1 MCDIILKCSRH
12 SSFVNSQGSLLAP
25 VHKRIDVIHVQ
36 SFSTVNCWYV
46 LDNGCLWA
54 LPSQRGASPKRS
66 CGQVKVSLHLC
77 VFSTFPAV
85 QPEWK
90 LMSPQYCH
98 SGVLSPP
105 NNHIDVPL
113 VQQQDCTTD
122 DAHESQGQRCTW
134 ANSETKQKTNHN
146 DYATADFLEVV

>member
-12 SSFVNSQGSLLAP
+12 SSFVNIQGSLLAP

-54 LPSQRGASPKRS
+54 LPSRGVSKAQLRAGESVFALVRLLNFPSCAST
-66 CGQVKVSLHLC
+66 VLTDVSAIL
-77 VFSTFPAV
+77 S
-85 QPEWK
+85 Q
-90 LMSPQYCH
+90 
-98 SGVLSPP
+98 GVLSPP

-146 DYATADFLEVV
+146 DYATGDFLEVV